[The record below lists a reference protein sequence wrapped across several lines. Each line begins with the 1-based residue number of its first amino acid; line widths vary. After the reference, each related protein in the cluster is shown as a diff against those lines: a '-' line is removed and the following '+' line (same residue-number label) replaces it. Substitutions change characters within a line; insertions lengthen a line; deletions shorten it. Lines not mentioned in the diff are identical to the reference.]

1 MTGTTYSS
9 SDSFYTRPVQSQ
21 GARDVSWYGT
31 LGLLAAC
38 VGLLIAVS
46 LVG

>member
-9 SDSFYTRPVQSQ
+9 SDSFYFRPVQ
-21 GARDVSWYGT
+21 GGRDVSWYGT

-38 VGLLIAVS
+38 VGLLVAVG
-46 LVG
+46 LMG